1 MERMTFKQSVDRR
14 LLLKGAA
21 SLAALAPLPAWAR
34 IAPTIT
40 EVAFDPAI
48 PALGNPSG
56 DVTIAEFVDYQCPVC
71 KLVFVELRKLMAED
85 HGIRLVMK
93 DWPIFGDVSRDAARM
108 ALSAGPH
115 YSAAVDA
122 LMVNQRGLSQHRT
135 DDILGAIGVDVAG
148 ARAGLATRQPE
159 IDALLSR
166 NDIQATAFGLQGT
179 PALVIGGRMFKRG
192 MPVAELREAVAKAR
206 AG

>member
-1 MERMTFKQSVDRR
+1 MTQSVDRR

-21 SLAALAPLPAWAR
+21 GLAALAPLPAWAR
-34 IAPTIT
+34 IAPTVS

-48 PALGNPSG
+48 PALGNPKG

-71 KLVFVELRKLMAED
+71 KLVFVELKKLLAED
-85 HGIRLVMK
+85 HGVRLVMK

-108 ALSAGPH
+108 ALSAGGH
-115 YSAAVDA
+115 YAAAVDA
-122 LMVNQRGLSQHRT
+122 LMTNERGLSARRT
-135 DDILGAIGVDVAG
+135 DDILRVAGVDVAG
-148 ARAGLATRQPE
+148 ARAALAGRRPA

-166 NDIQATAFGLQGT
+166 NDAQATAFRLRGT
-179 PALVIGGRMFKRG
+179 PALVIGGRLFKRG
-192 MPVAELREAVAKAR
+192 MPVAELREAVARAR

>member
-1 MERMTFKQSVDRR
+1 MFAQPVSRR
-14 LLLKGAA
+14 LLLGGAA
-21 SLAALAPLPAWAR
+21 SLAALAPLPAWAG
-34 IAPTIT
+34 IAPTVT

-48 PALGNPSG
+48 PALGNPQG

-71 KLVFVELRKLMAED
+71 KLVFVELKKLMAED

-108 ALSAGPH
+108 ALSAGPY

-122 LMVNQRGLSQHRT
+122 LMGNEIGLSAHRT
-135 DDILGAIGVDVAG
+135 DDILDAIGVDVAG
-148 ARAGLATRQPE
+148 ARTGLAARQLE

-166 NDIQATAFGLQGT
+166 NDAQATAFRLQGT
-179 PALVIGGRMFKRG
+179 PALVIGGRLFKRG
-192 MPVAELREAVAKAR
+192 MPVAELREAVARAR

>member
-1 MERMTFKQSVDRR
+1 MEQMMFAQPVSRR
-14 LLLKGAA
+14 LLLRGAA

-34 IAPTIT
+34 IAPTVT

-48 PALGNPSG
+48 PALGNPKG

-71 KLVFVELRKLMAED
+71 KLVFIELKKLMAED

-108 ALSAGPH
+108 ALSAGPY

-122 LMVNQRGLSQHRT
+122 LMANERGLSAHRT
-135 DDILGAIGVDVAG
+135 DAILGAIGVDVAG
-148 ARAGLATRQPE
+148 ARTGLAARQPE

-166 NDIQATAFGLQGT
+166 NDAQATAFRLQGT
-179 PALVIGGRMFKRG
+179 PALVIGGRLFKRG
-192 MPVAELREAVAKAR
+192 MPVADLREAVARAR

>member
-1 MERMTFKQSVDRR
+1 MMFAQPVNRR
-14 LLLKGAA
+14 LLLRGAA

-34 IAPTIT
+34 IAPTVT

-48 PALGNPSG
+48 PALGNPQG

-71 KLVFVELRKLMAED
+71 KLVFVELKKLMAED

-108 ALSAGPH
+108 ALSAGPY

-122 LMVNQRGLSQHRT
+122 LMANEIGLSAHRT
-135 DDILGAIGVDVAG
+135 DDILDAIGVDVAG
-148 ARAGLATRQPE
+148 ARTGLAARQE

-166 NDIQATAFGLQGT
+166 NDAQATAFRLQGT
-179 PALVIGGRMFKRG
+179 PALVIGGRLFKRG
-192 MPVAELREAVAKAR
+192 MPVAELREAVARAR